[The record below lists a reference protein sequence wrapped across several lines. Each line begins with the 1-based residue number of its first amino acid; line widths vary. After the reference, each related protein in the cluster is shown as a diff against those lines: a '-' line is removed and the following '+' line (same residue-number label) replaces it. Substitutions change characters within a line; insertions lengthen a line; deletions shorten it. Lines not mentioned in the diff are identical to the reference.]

1 MACQHTTKKIQK
13 KSILMRA
20 NALALLALLMRQSGL
35 FISLDFPIKIFC
47 AFVFHIFEA
56 LNL

>member
-1 MACQHTTKKIQK
+1 
-13 KSILMRA
+13 MRA